1 MNKVAIAL
9 AIILYGGAAVYL
21 LTFGIQS
28 TFLTDVLTGQVDFFS
43 AMIFNAMGFFP
54 ILFLLEALLLQ
65 THRYRQSWL
74 VLLLAFVLGGF
85 PLIPY
90 FFIERPLKSK
100 VSWKLGTIVLYV
112 MTGLTLGLVG
122 SLILLS
128 FDTVYFTRLTSDAF
142 IAVMTL
148 DAATLAVLSVQRA
161 WAISQEKKI
170 WIFLPFIGYG
180 LAMAQAYASRL
191 IKTNR

>member
-21 LTFGIQS
+21 LTFGLQS

-100 VSWKLGTIVLYV
+100 VTWKFGTILLYV

-122 SLILLS
+122 SLI
-128 FDTVYFTRLTSDAF
+128 
-142 IAVMTL
+142 
-148 DAATLAVLSVQRA
+148 VL
-161 WAISQEKKI
+161 
-170 WIFLPFIGYG
+170 
-180 LAMAQAYASRL
+180 
-191 IKTNR
+191 